1 MCSRKIISSVDA
13 VVTAMCLDYKR
24 REKAIRDRSVT
35 KRTDTEYRY
44 LNYMIYDAAAEII
57 GERDAVT
64 MVNEIGSRT
73 GYAKSSFDNLSEITY
88 KNYKRLIM
96 DNVAKKLHLV
106 D

>member
-1 MCSRKIISSVDA
+1 MCSRKIIPTVDTI
-13 VVTAMCLDYKR
+13 VVAMCLDYKR
-24 REKAIRDRSVT
+24 RERAIRERSVT

-64 MVNEIGSRT
+64 MVNEIGRRT
-73 GYAKSSFDNLSEITY
+73 GYAKTALDNLSEITY
-88 KNYKRLIM
+88 KSYKRLIM